1 MPQSRWQSGFQRA
14 PMPQPKPIELRCS
27 FCGKPQ
33 AAVRNLICGPTPAVA
48 ICNECV
54 ELCVE
59 INAERDGGAGRSE

>member
-1 MPQSRWQSGFQRA
+1 MPKDRWQSGIQRG
-14 PMPQPKPIELRCS
+14 PMRQPKHADLRCS

-33 AAVRNLICGPTPAVA
+33 AAVRKLICGPTAAVA

-59 INAERDGGAGRSE
+59 INADRDPGATD